1 MKPARTGGFDN
12 PPTADVAAEADRVA
26 SDSNHGNASA
36 TLQPLR
42 NLRRPIGYLDDG
54 GLFIILFPGKF
65 P

>member
-12 PPTADVAAEADRVA
+12 PLAADVAAEADCVG
-26 SDSNHGNASA
+26 SDSSHGNASA

-42 NLRRPIGYLDDG
+42 NLRRPIAYLDDG
-54 GLFIILFPGKF
+54 ELFIISIPGKF